1 MLLGVVTAE
10 RDFNERGIYMR
21 MLVLGAGAQGSS
33 CAYDLLNNQEVT
45 LVGLADLKV
54 DRVAPFLQKHVG
66 DRLQTIVLDV
76 TDSESVNA
84 VISGYDCVLSALPY
98 YLNLEVSRIAV
109 KNGVHFCDLG
119 GNTEIVLGQKEFD
132 TIAKRNGVSAVV
144 DCGLAPGMVNILAQ
158 HGIDMLD
165 SVNSV
170 RMYVGGLPA
179 NPVPPLNY
187 QVVYSLEGA
196 LDYYTTDSWVLQ
208 NGAATRVKAL
218 SDVERV
224 DFDEPIGELEAF
236 HTAGGLSTMASRY
249 DGRINRME
257 YKTLRYPG
265 HARIMSAIRELG
277 FLDTTPLDVKG
288 QQVVPRDLT
297 VSVMNRALKKP
308 DSPDIVVLR
317 VIVNGIKDGQGHTV
331 TFELV
336 DRYDAQT
343 GLSAMMR
350 VTGFSLSIT
359 GQMQV
364 MRLIA
369 SGVHTSDEAVPP
381 TEYIAALKERG
392 IVVNVLETS
401 DNA

>member
-1 MLLGVVTAE
+1 
-10 RDFNERGIYMR
+10 MR

-45 LVGLADLKV
+45 LVGLADLRV
-54 DRVAPFLQKHVG
+54 DSVAPFLQKHVG
-66 DRLQTIVLDV
+66 ERLQPIVLDV
-76 TDSESVNA
+76 KDSESVNA

-98 YLNLEVSRIAV
+98 YLNLEVARTAV
-109 KNGVHFCDLG
+109 KNGINFCDLG
-119 GNTEIVLGQKEFD
+119 GNTEIVLAQKEFD

-158 HGIDMLD
+158 YGIDMLD

-208 NGAATRVKAL
+208 NGTATRVKAL

-224 DFDEPIGELEAF
+224 DFDDPIGELEAF

-249 DGRINRME
+249 DGRIDRME

-265 HARIMSAIRELG
+265 HAHIMSAIRELG

-297 VSVMNRALKKP
+297 VAVLNRALKKP
-308 DSPDIVVLR
+308 DSPDMVVLR
-317 VIVNGIKDGQGHTV
+317 VIVNGNKDGRDHTV

-336 DRYDAQT
+336 DRYDAKT

-364 MRLIA
+364 KRMIA
-369 SGVHTSDEAVPP
+369 AGVHTSDEAVPP
-381 TEYIAALKERG
+381 DEYIAALKERG
-392 IVVNVLETS
+392 IVVTVE
-401 DNA
+401 A

>member
-1 MLLGVVTAE
+1 MLSGVVAAAG
-10 RDFNERGIYMR
+10 DFNERGIYMR

-33 CAYDLLNNQEVT
+33 CAYDLLNNQDVT

-54 DRVAPFLQKHVG
+54 DSVAPFLQKYVG
-66 DRLQTIVLDV
+66 ERLQTIVLDV

-109 KNGVHFCDLG
+109 KNGVNFCDLG
-119 GNTEIVLGQKEFD
+119 GNTEIVLEQKEFD
-132 TIAKRNGVSAVV
+132 TIAKRNDVSAVV

-158 HGIDMLD
+158 YGIDMLD

-265 HARIMSAIRELG
+265 HAHIMSAIRELG

-364 MRLIA
+364 KRMIA

-381 TEYIAALKERG
+381 AQYIAALKERG

-401 DNA
+401 DDA

>member
-1 MLLGVVTAE
+1 
-10 RDFNERGIYMR
+10 MR